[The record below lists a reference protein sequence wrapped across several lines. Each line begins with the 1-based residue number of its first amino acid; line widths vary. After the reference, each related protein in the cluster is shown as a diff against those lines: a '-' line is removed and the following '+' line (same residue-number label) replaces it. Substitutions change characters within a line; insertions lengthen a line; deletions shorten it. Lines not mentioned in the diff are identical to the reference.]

1 MNATSTTNVEVGAA
15 YDETQALDI
24 LTAFVT
30 EVNTLRTSMTNMTDM
45 GTDGGDGGPLR

>member
-1 MNATSTTNVEVGAA
+1 MEVGAA

-30 EVNTLRTSMTNMTDM
+30 ANTVRTYDEFTAM
-45 GTDGGDGGPLR
+45 GTDGSDGGPLEETHLYVHT